1 MWNVKNDSNIKQNFP
16 SLSVIFF
23 LLSDNTFPF
32 ELWRL
37 NFGNR
42 SLNFLA
48 LTFLLFYILL
58 FYFSQS
64 PLTFPS
70 VVIIIQN
77 CELWI
82 MNYICFL
89 TELTD
94 ETEFFF
100 ANVTHRDLTVLNNT
114 ESPPRPLPSER
125 EGLLGI
131 ICLWRYELHNK

>member
-48 LTFLLFYILL
+48 LTFLLFY
-58 FYFSQS
+58 FSQS

-77 CELWI
+77 CKLWI
-82 MNYICFL
+82 MNCICFL

-94 ETEFFF
+94 KAEFFF
-100 ANVTHRDLTVLNNT
+100 ANITHRDLTVLNNT
-114 ESPPRPLPSER
+114 ESPPRPPSFRER
-125 EGLLGI
+125 DLLGI

>member
-32 ELWRL
+32 KLWRL

-58 FYFSQS
+58 FPKPFNFSFGGNHNS
-64 PLTFPS
+64 ELWI
-70 VVIIIQN
+70 VN

-82 MNYICFL
+82 MNCICFL
-89 TELTD
+89 TD
-94 ETEFFF
+94 KTEFFF

-125 EGLLGI
+125 GIAGDNLLMKI
-131 ICLWRYELHNK
+131 RTT